1 MLIESPSALRRIVTS
16 LKVVAL
22 ATVLG
27 TVVLAA
33 ERHMATRV
41 SPDEAISA
49 EQAPSRLMS
58 DGAAASAQ
66 SPMPANMAA
75 PDAYFPSQF
84 PEPSGPADEE
94 QPPTF

>member
-1 MLIESPSALRRIVTS
+1 MNSESPSALHLIVTS

-22 ATVLG
+22 VTVLG

-41 SPDEAISA
+41 SPEEIINA
-49 EQAPSRLMS
+49 EQAPARLMS
-58 DGAAASAQ
+58 APPAAAPV
-66 SPMPANMAA
+66 SPADTAA

-84 PEPSGPADEE
+84 PEPSGPAEE